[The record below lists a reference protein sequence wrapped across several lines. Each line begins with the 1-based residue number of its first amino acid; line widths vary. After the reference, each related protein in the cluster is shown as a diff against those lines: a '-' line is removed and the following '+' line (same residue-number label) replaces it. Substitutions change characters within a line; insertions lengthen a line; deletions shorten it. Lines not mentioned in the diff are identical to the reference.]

1 MGGFLHQEVVKN
13 GRVSQDLIIFA
24 DDVLVSEVMA
34 SLNKFIDLLDGNE
47 LGKASS
53 KAREIIDR

>member
-1 MGGFLHQEVVKN
+1 MRQEVVKN
-13 GRVSQDLIIFA
+13 GRVSQDLITFA

-34 SLNKFIDLLDGNE
+34 SLNKFMDLIDGNE
-47 LGKASS
+47 KEKASS